1 MIINN
6 CVQGSPE
13 WFSARAGSV
22 GASSVDKIVT
32 TTGKSSTQR
41 QAYLYQKAAEKLTGT
56 IAETY
61 SNANMATGVEREQE
75 SRELFAMIHDV
86 EIEQVGLILPF
97 EGAGYHC
104 SPDGIVKGK
113 NEGLELKN
121 VLGSTQVKYLDKGEM
136 PTEYKLQIQ
145 MSLLVTEWDVWNF
158 FTYHPGLP
166 PFDLRVGRDEKL
178 IKAIKT
184 ELQLFSEDLDKLV
197 NKLKGE

>member
-1 MIINN
+1 MIIND
-6 CVQGSPE
+6 CIQGEPA
-13 WFSARAGSV
+13 WFAARAGSV

-32 TTGKSSTQR
+32 TTGKQSTQR
-41 QAYLYQKAAEKLTGT
+41 QTYLYQKAAEKLTGT

-61 SNANMATGVEREQE
+61 SNANMAMGVEREQE

-86 EIEQVGLILPF
+86 EIKQVGLILPF

-104 SPDGIVKGK
+104 SPDGILVGK
-113 NEGLELKN
+113 QEGLELKN

-145 MSLLVTEWDVWNF
+145 MSLLVTGFDVWNF

-166 PFDLRVGRDEKL
+166 PFDLRIGRDEKL
-178 IKAIKT
+178 IKEIQI
-184 ELQLFSEDLDKLV
+184 ELQIFIEDLNNLVEKLRR
-197 NKLKGE
+197 